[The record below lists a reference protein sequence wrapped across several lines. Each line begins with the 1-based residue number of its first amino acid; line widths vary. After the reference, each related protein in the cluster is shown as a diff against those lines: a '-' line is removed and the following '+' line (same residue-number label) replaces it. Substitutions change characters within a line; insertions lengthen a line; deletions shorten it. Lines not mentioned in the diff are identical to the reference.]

1 MKKNLPVYE
10 LKIDI
15 EDDAIVSAISLV
27 EEPAIESEFMA
38 FGKQEYYQFNMNED
52 RMELI
57 GAAMIPDQLI
67 YRRDK
72 KGNEFNVVF
81 SKETIRQIA
90 QQYFM
95 LGFQHKT
102 NIEHSTIPAKS
113 FVFQSYIVDE
123 SKGIVA
129 PKGINAPDGSWI
141 VGMKVTDEKVWKLVK
156 EGSVRGF
163 SIEGIFSML
172 DKNKKD
178 VKSQDEEIM
187 ELINSINRIINKK

>member
-10 LKIDI
+10 LTINLD
-15 EDDAIVSAISLV
+15 DDAIVSAISLV

-38 FGKQEYYQFNMNED
+38 FGKQEYHQFNLNED

-72 KGNEFNVVF
+72 QGNEFNVVF

-123 SKGIVA
+123 KKGITA
-129 PKGINAPDGSWI
+129 PKGVDAPDGSWI
-141 VGMKVTDEKVWKLVK
+141 VGMKVTDQKVWNLVK
-156 EGSVRGF
+156 EGKVKGF
-163 SIEGIFSML
+163 SIEGIFEML
-172 DKNKKD
+172 DKNKKM
-178 VKSQDEEIM
+178 VKSQEDEIM
-187 ELINSINRIINKK
+187 ELINSINKIITKQ